1 MHYGYPKIGVFG
13 GFRGKNSKFYF
24 SRPQKA
30 LPYAETRLLTY
41 CAWKS
46 VQRCG
51 LYPSSGTAKKNIW
64 AYISRLR
71 RGKHSWA
78 NFTKTGRFHLPYDV
92 ITPSKFGQ
100 KILNGFWSAVVQSL
114 GPPIYCVHRSY
125 KQTLAIAGVC
135 DSLTLNVREF
145 YPEKSWQKL

>member
-51 LYPSSGTAKKNIW
+51 LYPSWRTAKQKYLGVHFTYMPGKTRLGDFYQNWAFSSTRRPNHPQQIWSKNLERFLICGGPKFR
-64 AYISRLR
+64 SSHLLR
-71 RGKHSWA
+71 PSILQTGYRGSLWSYFRCLA
-78 NFTKTGRFHLPYDV
+78 TT
-92 ITPSKFGQ
+92 SK
-100 KILNGFWSAVVQSL
+100 LL
-114 GPPIYCVHRSY
+114 R
-125 KQTLAIAGVC
+125 
-135 DSLTLNVREF
+135 
-145 YPEKSWQKL
+145 

>member
-46 VQRCG
+46 VQRRG
-51 LYPSSGTAKKNIW
+51 LYPSSGTAKKKKEKKKYLGVHFTYMPGKTRLGDFYQNWAFSSTQRPNHPQQIW
-64 AYISRLR
+64 SKNLERFLICGGPKFRSSHLLRPSILQTGSRYC
-71 RGKHSWA
+71 G
-78 NFTKTGRFHLPYDV
+78 
-92 ITPSKFGQ
+92 
-100 KILNGFWSAVVQSL
+100 SL
-114 GPPIYCVHRSY
+114 GSNRVSNRY
-125 KQTLAIAGVC
+125 
-135 DSLTLNVREF
+135 
-145 YPEKSWQKL
+145 